1 MTRPFLSEP
10 KTHVSGLTKYQADAA
25 YINNEEHA
33 TFTDNIDMS
42 NHKIT
47 NLSNGTDDKD
57 SANIGQ
63 VRQLLSRIKIEYKHK
78 YGIVSDTTPYGH
90 FGGSE
95 GYHVATDVFYYGFVV
110 QCRICVPETPDSNI
124 FVWRDLDEV
133 ARRSAGYVFKVTII
147 PDATDLSNSE
157 PNEISR
163 NMISYKFILSY
174 IFNRQGPGHSL
185 NDNPNLNRYWISYV
199 CYVLS

>member
-1 MTRPFLSEP
+1 MSRPFLSIPMELSIP
-10 KTHVSGLTKYQADAA
+10 GLTKYQADNA

-33 TFTDNIDMS
+33 TFTDNIDMT
-42 NHKIT
+42 NHKIR

-57 SANIGQ
+57 AANIRQ
-63 VRQLLSRIKIEYKHK
+63 VRQLLSSFIKIEYRRK
-78 YGIVSDTTPYGH
+78 YGIVSDTTPYGN

-133 ARRSAGYVFKVTII
+133 ARRSSGYIFKVTII
-147 PDATDLSNSE
+147 PDTTDLSNK
-157 PNEISR
+157 R
-163 NMISYKFILSY
+163 T
-174 IFNRQGPGHSL
+174 
-185 NDNPNLNRYWISYV
+185 
-199 CYVLS
+199 

>member
-1 MTRPFLSEP
+1 MSRPYLSQP
-10 KTHVSGLTKYQADAA
+10 TDVIYTGITKYQADAA

-33 TFTDNIDMS
+33 TFTDNIDMN
-42 NHKIT
+42 NHKIR

-57 SANIGQ
+57 AANIGQ
-63 VRQLLSRIKIEYKHK
+63 VRQLLNSLIKIEYRHK

-110 QCRICVPETPDSNI
+110 QCRVCVPETPDSNI

-133 ARRSAGYVFKVTII
+133 ARRSYGYVFKVTII
-147 PDATDLSNSE
+147 PDTTDLSNRE
-157 PNEISR
+157 PNEISTD
-163 NMISYKFILSY
+163 MISYKFILSY
-174 IFNRQGPGHSL
+174 IFNRRGPGHSL
-185 NDNPNLNRYWISYV
+185 ND
-199 CYVLS
+199 